1 MTRDADVVALIQARG
16 GSKGVPGKNLR
27 PLAGHPLLAWS
38 VVACR
43 LAQSIPRT
51 ILSTDDAEIAEVG
64 RRYGAEVPF
73 MRPAEFATD
82 TATDYPVIR
91 HAVEWL
97 RDNEGHTPEFVVQ
110 IRPTTPL
117 RDPHVLDRAV
127 AALKAAPDA
136 TGLRSVFEMP
146 ETAWKTFELKDGYLD
161 SLATRLPGLG
171 PEAANLPR
179 QAFPATYMGQGY
191 VDIVRSEIILGTE
204 QTYGDRVLG
213 FVSPD
218 CGEVDVEDDFKRLEF
233 MVEAHGRTVRD
244 HLDANHPVEAHTAA

>member
-1 MTRDADVVALIQARG
+1 MADVVALIQARG

-38 VVACR
+38 VVACT
-43 LAQSIPRT
+43 LAASIPRT

-91 HAVEWL
+91 HAIEWL
-97 RDNEGHTPEFVVQ
+97 RDDEGQAPDFVVQ

-117 RDPHVLDRAV
+117 REPETLDLAV
-127 AALKAAPDA
+127 AALEAAPEA
-136 TGLRSVFEMP
+136 TGLRSVFEMS
-146 ETAWKTFELKDGYLD
+146 ETAWKTFELSDGYLD
-161 SLATRLPGLG
+161 SLATRLPGMG

-179 QAFPATYMGQGY
+179 QAFPSTYIGQGY
-191 VDIVRSEIILGTE
+191 VDIVRSRVVLEGQ
-204 QTYGDRVLG
+204 QTYGDRALG
-213 FVSPD
+213 FVTPD
-218 CGEVDVEDDFKRLEF
+218 CGEVDVESDFKRLEF
-233 MVEAHGRTVRD
+233 MVDEFGHTVRQ
-244 HLDANHPVEAHTAA
+244 HLNENYPPLT